1 MILSRAPVLLLALL
15 GCQQPALPPPP
26 DASDLPRRQEEVPV
40 RACPDRAA
48 LRASYGQECRVVGT
62 YRLKAFPSKGG
73 DTLDDWPVVAL
84 DDGSEVMLESIWDK
98 TKRPTP
104 QDLQRWTGQ
113 RVEVAGTL
121 HSGPPKLMP
130 ENFGFPCLSPVRRIG
145 LAAK

>member
-1 MILSRAPVLLLALL
+1 MGLWRLAILLFAL
-15 GCQQPALPPPP
+15 GCQRTALPADASNGPAEPALH
-26 DASDLPRRQEEVPV
+26 V

-48 LRASYGQECRVVGT
+48 LRASYGQECRVVGN

-73 DTLDDWPVVAL
+73 DTLDEWPVVAL

-104 QDLQRWTGQ
+104 QDLRRWTGQ
-113 RVEVAGTL
+113 RVEVSGTL
-121 HSGPPKLMP
+121 HSGPPKLTP

>member
-1 MILSRAPVLLLALL
+1 MRRRPFLVVLWLLT
-15 GCQQPALPPPP
+15 GCRPAGPTPA
-26 DASDLPRRQEEVPV
+26 DASNRPREQETLDV

-48 LRASYGQECRVVGT
+48 LRANHGQECRVEGT

-73 DTLDDWPVVAL
+73 GTLDEWPVVAL
-84 DDGSEVMLESIWDK
+84 DDGSEVMLESLWDK

-113 RVEVAGTL
+113 RVAVEGTL
-121 HSGPPKLMP
+121 HSSPPKESP
-130 ENFGFPCLSPVRRIG
+130 ENFGFPCLSPVRRMG